1 MTENFGNYSRYYD
14 LLYVDKDYASES
26 AYILSLISAHSRV
39 PATSLL
45 DLGCGTGIHALM
57 LNAEGGLNVC
67 GIDLS
72 EIMLERARAHAA
84 ARAVM
89 EDRVSFHKGN
99 ACNFRIDRKFDVVTS
114 LFHVVSYQTTE
125 QRLNA
130 QFATASTHLQ
140 KGGLFIFDFWYGPAV
155 LSQGPTVRIKR
166 LSNEFIAVTR
176 LAEPVIR
183 DAENVVDVN
192 YSLLVHDRATGLT
205 TEFRETHEMRYLFL
219 PEVDLLLSTH
229 GFVRERAE
237 EWMTAK
243 RPSLDSWGVC
253 VVARKQ

>member
-1 MTENFGNYSRYYD
+1 VIENFGIYSRYYD

-26 AYILSLISAHSRV
+26 AYILSRISAHSRV

-57 LNAEGGLNVC
+57 LNAEAGLNVC
-67 GIDLS
+67 GFDLS
-72 EIMLERARAHAA
+72 ENMLERARAHAA
-84 ARAVM
+84 SRAVT
-89 EDRVSFHKGN
+89 EDRVAFHKGN
-99 ACNFRIDRKFDVVTS
+99 ACNFRIDRKFDVVSS

-130 QFATASTHLQ
+130 LFETASTHLQ
-140 KGGLFIFDFWYGPAV
+140 EDALFIFDFWYGPAV
-155 LSQGPTVRIKR
+155 LSQGPTVRTQ
-166 LSNEFIAVTR
+166 S
-176 LAEPVIR
+176 
-183 DAENVVDVN
+183 
-192 YSLLVHDRATGLT
+192 ATGLT

-219 PEVDLLLSTH
+219 PEVDLLLGAH

-237 EWMTAK
+237 EWMTGK